1 MTNTES
7 SKEKVCLIDGSGY
20 IFRAFFASPQMT
32 NPEGLPVNAVYGF
45 LNMFLSLTAN
55 IKCDYCL
62 VLFDAKRQNFRNE
75 FFPEYKATRPEL
87 PPELKPQFDLIHETV
102 EALNLR
108 WLQME
113 GYEADDLIATY
124 TALALKDGK
133 DVTVVSADKDLMQ
146 LIRPGVEF
154 YDGMKNRFFT
164 PEDVKEKFG
173 VYPDRV
179 TDVQALAG
187 DSTDNIPGIPGI
199 GLKTAAELVNM
210 FGSLEGVL
218 EHAAEIKQNK
228 RRELVMAHK
237 EDALISQKLVT
248 LKPDVPVELP
258 LKDLRCMA
266 PHQDVLI
273 SLLDHHAFKSLK
285 NKALNWLKQRCGDLP
300 EEPAATAYKPV
311 YSLVQT
317 PAELDALAAAVR
329 AENAFAF
336 GVHTAGEKFL
346 GLSVSLKNARAF
358 YIPVSA
364 PAPTAAIP
372 GDLFAPAATSND
384 LFAPAAT
391 SGNLFAPASTATS
404 GNLFSPGADTL
415 STSAAPAP
423 DLFAGDLF
431 AAPSARSEPAA
442 PNTASQSGS
451 PAAISISLL
460 KEFIQSLFA
469 DASVLKISLNLKDNL
484 HRLEEALQTELSPFP
499 YDDAAIMSYD
509 LNSSAVT
516 HTLPALAAEFLETP
530 LKSAAPE
537 YKKTDFSL
545 MPAADALHFF
555 AEEADYTCRLYSLF
569 APRLLPEK
577 KLFVYEGIDRP
588 LSAVLCDMERAG
600 IMLDTLRLKRLDSQF
615 DEEMRKISQEIY
627 QLAGEEFNLSSPKQI
642 GEILYTKFGLK
653 GKKHTSGSLN
663 TSAEVLEQM
672 AEEHELP
679 RKILDW
685 RQYQKLKSTYT
696 AALLA
701 LMDKNHRIHTTY
713 SQISV
718 NTGRL
723 SSLNPNL
730 QNIPIRTPIGREL
743 RECFIARPG
752 CKLIAADYSQVEL
765 RLLATIADVKF
776 LQEAFR
782 EGVDIH
788 RKTAAQVF
796 GIPYDEVDAGHR
808 RRAKAI
814 NFGIV
819 YGISAFGLSKEI
831 ETSPAEA
838 QRYIDAYF
846 ANMPEVKA
854 YMDATINFARQNG
867 YVLTPFNR
875 KITIFGIQDNNK
887 RLASFA
893 ERAAINAPIQ
903 GGAADIIKLAMNK
916 IAASLAETGL
926 KTRMLLQVHDE
937 LVFEAPLDE
946 VETAA
951 ALIKREMENIA
962 GIDLKVPLI
971 ADVGIG
977 DNWGKAH

>member
-1 MTNTES
+1 MTNTQDA
-7 SKEKVCLIDGSGY
+7 KEKVCLIDGSGY

-87 PPELKPQFDLIHETV
+87 PPELKPQFDLIHEAV

-124 TALALKDGK
+124 ADLALKDGK

-154 YDGMKNRFFT
+154 YDGMKNKFFT
-164 PEDVKEKFG
+164 PEDVKEKLG
-173 VYPDRV
+173 VYPERV

-273 SLLDHHAFKSLK
+273 SLLDRHAFKSLK

-311 YSLVQT
+311 YTLIQT

-336 GVHTAGEKFL
+336 GVHTAGEKFF

-384 LFAPAAT
+384 LFAPAA
-391 SGNLFAPASTATS
+391 
-404 GNLFSPGADTL
+404 DTR

-442 PNTASQSGS
+442 PNTTSQSGS
-451 PAAISISLL
+451 PAATSISLL

-469 DASVLKISLNLKDNL
+469 DVSVLKISLNLKDNL

-499 YDDAAIMSYD
+499 YDDVAIMSYD

-516 HTLPALAAEFLETP
+516 HTLPALAAEVLETP

-555 AEEADYTCRLYSLF
+555 AEEADYTYRLYSLF

>member
-1 MTNTES
+1 MTNTQDA
-7 SKEKVCLIDGSGY
+7 KEKVCLIDGSGY

-87 PPELKPQFDLIHETV
+87 PPELKPQFDLIHEAV

-154 YDGMKNRFFT
+154 YDGMKNKFFT

-173 VYPDRV
+173 VYPERV

-273 SLLDHHAFKSLK
+273 SLLDRHAFKSLK

-311 YSLVQT
+311 YTLIQT

-336 GVHTAGEKFL
+336 GVHTAGEKFF
-346 GLSVSLKNARAF
+346 GLSVSLQNARAF

-372 GDLFAPAATSND
+372 GDLFAPAATSDD

-391 SGNLFAPASTATS
+391 SGD
-404 GNLFSPGADTL
+404 LFSNN
-415 STSAAPAP
+415 
-423 DLFAGDLF
+423 
-431 AAPSARSEPAA
+431 RSEPAA
-442 PNTASQSGS
+442 PGLPLS
-451 PAAISISLL
+451 AITLSEL
-460 KEFIQSLFA
+460 KEFIRSLFA

-499 YDDAAIMSYD
+499 YDDVAIMSYD

-555 AEEADYTCRLYSLF
+555 AEEADYTYRLYSLF

-796 GIPYDEVDAGHR
+796 GIPYDEVDAEHR